1 MQTSLHA
8 PIRLCTQ
15 FKAYNVFFLLREENI
30 QEVTPVVTKNAFSIL
45 MNNDRVLPDKLS
57 EPKNNFDISFD
68 SIIDYFKEINVSWPK
83 TLKLSTAQH
92 FAKTLQS
99 MLWQITCHHEYF
111 AERSA
116 TIPARFAKFKNLNNY
131 AAQKHSKTLLRSSEL
146 KKFTE
151 KMSVFLTQP

>member
-1 MQTSLHA
+1 MEDPIKRSKLQTSLHA
-8 PIRLCTQ
+8 RIRLYTQ

-57 EPKNNFDISFD
+57 EPKNNFDILFN
-68 SIIDYFKEINVSWPK
+68 SIIDYFKEINVSWTK

-99 MLWQITCHHEYF
+99 MLWHITCHHEYF

-116 TIPARFAKFKNLNNY
+116 TIPACFAKFKNLNNY
-131 AAQKHSKTLLRSSEL
+131 AG
-146 KKFTE
+146 
-151 KMSVFLTQP
+151 